1 MPPSDEFWGDSS
13 MSVLLISVV
22 IIACCGV
29 ALLGFMFHRDDSR
42 LGMVALGVLIAAN
55 VLAMVHAGYDA

>member
-1 MPPSDEFWGDSS
+1 

-29 ALLGFMFHRDDSR
+29 ALLGFMFYRDDSR

-55 VLAMVHAGYDA
+55 VLAMVHAGYNA

>member
-1 MPPSDEFWGDSS
+1 